1 MEQDDLYGRGDFPL
15 LLNGSK
21 LLRGGGDSL
30 ERLGQHRHLLLQ
42 APQQLP
48 GVGLLAHPVQA
59 LHGGLQLSDLVL
71 SVPLCNVS
79 LSVLEFKSL
88 LQSHPVR
95 LEGERERGEF
105 CLNVLLGQILRTGNI
120 LIYCWSNHKYSC
132 SISVTTYCLYSDS
145 SWFVYNSLA
154 PGYRVTAKLFKYK

>member
-1 MEQDDLYGRGDFPL
+1 MLLSEAGAETGARPPGLGQLHVVAGLNHRDAPVPVGRPHVVAVVHQQFVFYQDPSGVLQFVVLLLVVPLQVVHMEQDYLYGRGDFPL

-59 LHGGLQLSDLVL
+59 LDGGLQLSDLVL
-71 SVPLCNVS
+71 SVPLC
-79 LSVLEFKSL
+79 
-88 LQSHPVR
+88 
-95 LEGERERGEF
+95 
-105 CLNVLLGQILRTGNI
+105 
-120 LIYCWSNHKYSC
+120 
-132 SISVTTYCLYSDS
+132 S
-145 SWFVYNSLA
+145 SE
-154 PGYRVTAKLFKYK
+154 